1 MSGYTLTLCDA
12 TRSEQIDDVTSFV
25 GEDDSG
31 SFGILAGHGR
41 FMTALVIGL
50 ARFRVGSQSWQY
62 LAAPGALVYFVNDH
76 LTLLTRHY
84 LRDDNYLRISDA
96 LSEQLLEEETHLQQM
111 RQTLHRM
118 ETDVLRRLW
127 EMRRSGMELGA

>member
-1 MSGYTLTLCDA
+1 MSGFTLALRDA
-12 TRSEQIDDVTSFV
+12 TRSEEISGVSSFV

-31 SFGILAGHGR
+31 GFGILAGHGR

-50 ARFRVGSQSWQY
+50 ARFRVGDGPWEY
-62 LAAPGALVYFVNDH
+62 LAVPGALLYFHQDR

-84 LRDDNYLRISDA
+84 LRDTDYLRISDA
-96 LSEQLLEEETHLQQM
+96 LSEQLLAEETRLQQM